1 MLDALHFCNDLA
13 QKAINN
19 LLLSPGETASSLGI
33 DARYQD
39 DYYELSGQLEMHLE
53 VLLLLLIV
61 RHILRQLV
69 HRMIDSSTLQIYYKP
84 NKKLIAHEAVAFMND
99 LGKYGSFSA
108 CWWSNQ
114 LC

>member
-39 DYYELSGQLEMHLE
+39 DYYEPQWTTRDAFRGASTT
-53 VLLLLLIV
+53 
-61 RHILRQLV
+61 
-69 HRMIDSSTLQIYYKP
+69 IDSKAYPQATRAQNDRFLDAADLLQ
-84 NKKLIAHEAVAFMND
+84 A
-99 LGKYGSFSA
+99 
-108 CWWSNQ
+108 Q
-114 LC
+114 